1 MTPRWICLLVLGA
14 CGFQHGA
21 ASGDGAIAPQ
31 GDGSRMIDARPVDAR
46 PLDGAPSVPIVFVNQ
61 AHGQF
66 SDATHNQLSVGIAN
80 QVAGDT
86 NVVVVSWFTPLA
98 TINALMDTS
107 GNNYTLIGE
116 ISDGT
121 SIQRMYYAV
130 PIAASSNNLITVTCT
145 QNCQF
150 IELRI
155 CEYSGIAS
163 ANTVEGSTSNTG
175 SGGTESTGTLAIT
188 GPHDLLVAAFT
199 GNVNNN
205 GQGTGW
211 TQRISF
217 VGDYVED
224 KVVTAPGMY
233 TGDAAGGPGNW
244 IAMIAALRGIN

>member
-1 MTPRWICLLVLGA
+1 MSTRGLCLLLLGA

-21 ASGDGAIAPQ
+21 ASGDGAIAPP
-31 GDGSRMIDARPVDAR
+31 GDGPRMPDARPIDARPI
-46 PLDGAPSVPIVFVNQ
+46 DGPSSTPILFVNQ
-61 AHGQF
+61 AHAQF
-66 SDATHNQLSVGIAN
+66 NDAVHNQLSVGIAN
-80 QVAGDT
+80 QMQGDT
-86 NVVVVSWFTPLA
+86 NVVVVSWFTASA

-130 PIAASSNNLITVTCT
+130 PIAASSNNLVTVTCT

-155 CEYSGIAS
+155 CEYSGITS
-163 ANTVEGSTSNTG
+163 NNTVEGSTSSVG
-175 SGGTESTGTLAIT
+175 AGGTESTGPLTIT
-188 GPHDLLVAAFT
+188 GTHDLLVAAFT
-199 GNVNNN
+199 GNVNNG
-205 GQGTGW
+205 GQGQGW

-217 VGDYVED
+217 LGDYVED
-224 KVVTAPGMY
+224 QVVTAPGTY

>member
-1 MTPRWICLLVLGA
+1 MTLRWTCLLVLGA

-21 ASGDGAIAPQ
+21 GSGDGAITSQ
-31 GDGSRMIDARPVDAR
+31 GDGPRVIDGRPIDGR
-46 PLDGAPSVPIVFVNQ
+46 PIDGPPPVPIQFVGQ

-66 SDATHNQLSVGIAN
+66 GDATHSSLSVGIAN
-80 QVAGDT
+80 QMLGDA
-86 NVVVVSWFTPLA
+86 NVVVVSWFTAAA
-98 TINALMDTS
+98 TIDSLTDGA
-107 GNNYTLIGE
+107 GNSYTLIGE

-121 SIQRMYYAV
+121 AFQRIYYAV
-130 PIAASSNNLITVTCT
+130 PIAASSNNLITVTCS

-163 ANTVEGSTSNTG
+163 ANTVEGSTSG
-175 SGGTESTGTLAIT
+175 VGAGGTESAGSLMIT

-199 GNVNNN
+199 GNVNSG
-205 GQGTGW
+205 GQGSGW

-224 KVVTAPGMY
+224 RVVTAAGTY
-233 TGDAAGGPGNW
+233 TGDASGGPGNW
-244 IAMIAALRGIN
+244 IAMMAALRGIN